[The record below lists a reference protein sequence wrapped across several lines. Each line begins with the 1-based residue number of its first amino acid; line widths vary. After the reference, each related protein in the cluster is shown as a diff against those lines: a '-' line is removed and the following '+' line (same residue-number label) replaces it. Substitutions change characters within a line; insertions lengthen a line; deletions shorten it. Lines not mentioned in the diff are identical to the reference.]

1 MKTICSSLCTLAWL
15 LSINLKVGNISMWN
29 RNFLCLRSDYLSNY
43 FTLLVLFQFFCVSE
57 ISVVGLICV
66 LEGRVNVQLFNGYSL
81 TETGEVVGGER
92 GVTLHFLQGPF
103 RRICQRCKA
112 VCLTTHQ
119 INLKKLS
126 NESNGNEH
134 EHTAF
139 TCSLWGI
146 LGLPVI
152 FFFPFLGIQY
162 LGWALPPQ
170 LNICKNYLIYSWT
183 QTQYRM
189 PFTLLAACQ

>member
-57 ISVVGLICV
+57 ISVVGLICE

-92 GVTLHFLQGPF
+92 VSPSISF
-103 RRICQRCKA
+103 RVHSGGYVRDVKQSAWRPTK
-112 VCLTTHQ
+112 LTWRSCPMNQ
-119 INLKKLS
+119 MEMNR
-126 NESNGNEH
+126 N
-134 EHTAF
+134 
-139 TCSLWGI
+139 
-146 LGLPVI
+146 
-152 FFFPFLGIQY
+152 
-162 LGWALPPQ
+162 
-170 LNICKNYLIYSWT
+170 
-183 QTQYRM
+183 
-189 PFTLLAACQ
+189 TLLSHAHCELS